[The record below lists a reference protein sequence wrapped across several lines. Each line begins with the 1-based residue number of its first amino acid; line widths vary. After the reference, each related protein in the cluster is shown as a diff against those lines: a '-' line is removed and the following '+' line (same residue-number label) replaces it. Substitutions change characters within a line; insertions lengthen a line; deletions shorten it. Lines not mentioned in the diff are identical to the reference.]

1 MTIIWLSIQDPL
13 WEKVIWYANDCPW
26 EAGPILAEKMI
37 QNNFSDWERVFVAI
51 EDDKI
56 VWFCTFTKEGWISD
70 CEYAPFVGFMFVD
83 EGYRGKRLSE
93 RLIDSVEDYA
103 KILDFKN
110 LYIVSDHRWLYE
122 KYGFNK
128 IDERIDAQ
136 GRRETIFCKTIKWKT
151 EKNLFL
157 TSKICETQELDWKL
171 SLSKLSNENGFLD
184 TLKKQIKTQNTF
196 VMLASDSTAYEK
208 NDQFLQLD
216 RQALTLSGLHFQ
228 EYLILDDRNKDRVK
242 TVLDQASLVI
252 LAWGNTHQQN
262 QFFSA
267 IDLGKHLKAID
278 CPIVGISAGAMNCGN
293 VVINSSEK
301 SKNPDLPLILKGMG
315 IAKYAIVPHFEK
327 KQKNPDE
334 MKLIIQASQKM
345 KIYALQDGSY
355 LLNDTIYGRCDLIY
369 QGKITKICDTWESF
383 LLKK

>member
-56 VWFCTFTKEGWISD
+56 VWFCTFTKDDGIPN
-70 CEYAPFVGFMFVD
+70 CEYAPFVGFIFVD
-83 EGYRGKRLSE
+83 EGYRGQRLSE
-93 RLIDSVEDYA
+93 RLIDSVEEYA
-103 KILDFKN
+103 KTLDFKN

-122 KYGFNK
+122 KYGFKK
-128 IDERIDAQ
+128 IDESIDAH

-151 EKNLFL
+151 EKTLFL
-157 TSKICETQELDWKL
+157 TSKICETQEFDWKL

-196 VMLASDSTAYEK
+196 VMLASDPTAYEK

-216 RQALTLSGLHFQ
+216 KQALTLSGLHFQ
-228 EYLILDDRNKDRVK
+228 EYLVLDNRNKDKVN
-242 TVLDQASLVI
+242 TVLDQLSLVI

-262 QFFSA
+262 QFFSV
-267 IDLGKHLKAID
+267 IDLEKYLKAID
-278 CPIVGISAGAMNCGN
+278 CPIVGISAGAMNCGET
-293 VVINSSEK
+293 VINSSEK

-315 IAKYAIVPHFEK
+315 IVKYTIVPHFQK
-327 KQKNPDE
+327 KKENQNE
-334 MKLIIQASQKM
+334 LRLILEASQDT
-345 KIYALQDGSY
+345 KIYALEDGSY

-369 QGKITKICDTWESF
+369 QGKITKICDIWESF

>member
-26 EAGPILAEKMI
+26 EAGPILAQKMI
-37 QNNFSDWERVFVAI
+37 ENHFSDWEKVFVAI

-56 VWFCTFTKEGWISD
+56 VWFCTFTKEDWIPN

-103 KILDFKN
+103 KTLDFKN
-110 LYIVSDHRWLYE
+110 LYIVSDLRWLYE

-128 IDERIDAQ
+128 IDESIDTQ
-136 GRRETIFCKTIKWKT
+136 GPKKTIFCRAIK
-151 EKNLFL
+151 EKIDQKLFL
-157 TSKICETQELDWKL
+157 TSKICEKQELDWKL

-196 VMLASDSTAYEK
+196 VMLASDPAAYEK

-216 RQALTLSGLHFQ
+216 RQALSLSGLHFQ
-228 EYLILDDRNKDRVK
+228 KYLVLDNRNKDRVK
-242 TVLDQASLVI
+242 TALDQASLVI
-252 LAWGNTHQQN
+252 LAWGNTYEQN

-267 IDLGKHLKAID
+267 IDLGKHLKSID
-278 CPIVGISAGAMNCGN
+278 CPIVGISAGAMNCGET
-293 VVINSSEK
+293 VINSSEK
-301 SKNPDLPLILKGMG
+301 SKNPDLPLILKGME
-315 IAKYAIVPHFEK
+315 ISQYTIVPHFQK
-327 KQKNPDE
+327 KKENQNE
-334 MKLIIQASQKM
+334 LRLILEASQDT
-345 KIYALQDGSY
+345 KIYALEDGSY

-369 QGKITKICDTWESF
+369 QGKITRICDIWESF

>member
-13 WEKVIWYANDCPW
+13 WKKVIWYANDCPW
-26 EAGPILAEKMI
+26 QAGPLLAQKMI
-37 QNNFSDWERVFVAI
+37 ENDFSDWEKVFVAI
-51 EDDKI
+51 EGEKI
-56 VWFCTFTKEGWISD
+56 VWFCTFTKEGWISN
-70 CEYAPFVGFMFVD
+70 CEYAPYVGFMFVD

-93 RLIDSVEDYA
+93 RLINSVQEYA
-103 KILDFKN
+103 KTLDFKN

-128 IDERIDAQ
+128 IDESIDAH
-136 GRRETIFCKTIKWKT
+136 GRRETIFCGAIKEKTHQT
-151 EKNLFL
+151 LFL
-157 TSKICETQELDWKL
+157 TSKICEKQELDWEL

-196 VMLASDSTAYEK
+196 VMLASDPTAYEK

-228 EYLILDDRNKDRVK
+228 KYLVLDNRNKDKVK

-252 LAWGNTHQQN
+252 LAWGNTYEQN

-267 IDLGKHLKAID
+267 IDLGKYLKAID
-278 CPIVGISAGAMNCGN
+278 CPIVGISAGAMNCGET
-293 VVINSSEK
+293 VINSSEK

-315 IAKYAIVPHFEK
+315 ISQYTIVPHFEK

-355 LLNDTIYGRCDLIY
+355 LLNDTIYGRCELIY
-369 QGKITKICDTWESF
+369 QGKITRICDTWESF

>member
-26 EAGPILAEKMI
+26 QVGPLLAQKMI
-37 QNNFSDWERVFVAI
+37 ENDFSDWEKVFVAM
-51 EDDKI
+51 EGDKLL
-56 VWFCTFTKEGWISD
+56 WFCTFTKEGWISN
-70 CEYAPFVGFMFVD
+70 CEYAPYVGFMFVD

-103 KILDFKN
+103 KTLDFKN
-110 LYIVSDHRWLYE
+110 LYIVSDLRWLYE

-128 IDERIDAQ
+128 IDESIDTQ
-136 GRRETIFCKTIKWKT
+136 GPKKTIFCRAIK
-151 EKNLFL
+151 EKIDQKLFL
-157 TSKICETQELDWKL
+157 TSKICEKQELDWKL

-196 VMLASDSTAYEK
+196 VMLANDPTAYEK

-216 RQALTLSGLHFQ
+216 KQALTLSGLHFQ
-228 EYLILDDRNKDRVK
+228 KYLVLDNRNKDRVK
-242 TVLDQASLVI
+242 TVLDKASLI
-252 LAWGNTHQQN
+252 FLSGGNTYQQN

-267 IDLGKHLKAID
+267 IDLGKYFKAID
-278 CPIVGISAGAMNCGN
+278 CPIVGISAGAMNCGET
-293 VVINSSEK
+293 VINSSEK
-301 SKNPDLPLILKGMG
+301 SKNPDLPLILKGME
-315 IAKYAIVPHFEK
+315 ISQYTIVPHFQK
-327 KQKNPDE
+327 KKENQNE
-334 MKLIIQASQKM
+334 LRLILEASQDIR
-345 KIYALQDGSY
+345 IYALEDGSY

-369 QGKITKICDTWESF
+369 QGKITRICDTWESF

>member
-1 MTIIWLSIQDPL
+1 MTIIWLSIQNPL

-26 EAGPILAEKMI
+26 EAGPILAQKMI
-37 QNNFSDWERVFVAI
+37 ENHFSDWEKVFVVI
-51 EDDKI
+51 EGEKI
-56 VWFCTFTKEGWISD
+56 VWFCTFTKEGWIPN
-70 CEYAPFVGFMFVD
+70 CEYAPYVGFMFVD

-103 KILDFKN
+103 KTLDFKN

-128 IDERIDAQ
+128 IDESIDAH
-136 GRRETIFCKTIKWKT
+136 GRREGIFCRAIKEKTHQP
-151 EKNLFL
+151 LFL
-157 TSKICETQELDWKL
+157 TSKICERQELDWKL

-196 VMLASDSTAYEK
+196 VMLASDPTAYEK

-228 EYLILDDRNKDRVK
+228 KYLVLDNRNKDKVK
-242 TVLDQASLVI
+242 TVLDQVSLVI
-252 LAWGNTHQQN
+252 LAWGNTYEQN
-262 QFFSA
+262 QFFST
-267 IDLGKHLKAID
+267 IDLGKHLKSID
-278 CPIVGISAGAMNCGN
+278 CPIVGISARAMNCGET
-293 VVINSSEK
+293 VINSSEK

-315 IAKYAIVPHFEK
+315 ISQYAIVPHFEK

-355 LLNDTIYGRCDLIY
+355 LLNDTIYGRCELIY

>member
-26 EAGPILAEKMI
+26 EAGPILAQKMI
-37 QNNFSDWERVFVAI
+37 ENDFSDWGKVFVAI
-51 EDDKI
+51 EGEKI
-56 VWFCTFTKEGWISD
+56 VWFCTFTKESWIPN
-70 CEYAPFVGFMFVD
+70 CEYAPFVGFIFVD
-83 EGYRGKRLSE
+83 EGYCGKRLSGS
-93 RLIDSVEDYA
+93 LIDSVEDYA
-103 KILDFKN
+103 KTLDFKN

-128 IDERIDAQ
+128 IDESIDAH

-157 TSKICETQELDWKL
+157 TSKICEKQELDWQL
-171 SLSKLSNENGFLD
+171 SLSKLSNENDFLD

-196 VMLASDSTAYEK
+196 VMLASDPTAYEK

-228 EYLILDDRNKDRVK
+228 EYLVLDNRNKDKVK

-252 LAWGNTHQQN
+252 LAWGNTYEQN

-267 IDLGKHLKAID
+267 IDLGKHLKSID
-278 CPIVGISAGAMNCGN
+278 CPIVGISAGAMNCGET
-293 VVINSSEK
+293 VINGSEK

-315 IAKYAIVPHFEK
+315 ISQYTIVPHFQK
-327 KQKNPDE
+327 KKENQNE
-334 MKLIIQASQKM
+334 LRLILEASQDT

-369 QGKITKICDTWESF
+369 QGEITKICDTWESF

>member
-1 MTIIWLSIQDPL
+1 MTIIWLSIQDLL
-13 WEKVIWYANDCPW
+13 WEKVIWYANDCSW
-26 EAGPILAEKMI
+26 EAGPLLAQKMI
-37 QNNFSDWERVFVAI
+37 ENDFSDWERVFVAI

-56 VWFCTFTKEGWISD
+56 VWFCTFTKEDWISD

-83 EGYRGKRLSE
+83 EGYRGQRLSE
-93 RLIDSVEDYA
+93 RLIDSVEEYA
-103 KILDFKN
+103 KTLDFKN

-128 IDERIDAQ
+128 IDESIDIQ

-157 TSKICETQELDWKL
+157 TSKICENQELDWKL
-171 SLSKLSNENGFLD
+171 SLSKLSNENDFLD

-196 VMLASDSTAYEK
+196 VMLASDPTAYEK

-228 EYLILDDRNKDRVK
+228 EYLVLDNRNKDKVK

-267 IDLGKHLKAID
+267 IDLGKYLKSID
-278 CPIVGISAGAMNCGN
+278 CPIVGISAGAMNCGEI
-293 VVINSSEK
+293 VINSSEK

-315 IAKYAIVPHFEK
+315 ISQYTIVPHFEK
-327 KQKNPDE
+327 KKKNPDE